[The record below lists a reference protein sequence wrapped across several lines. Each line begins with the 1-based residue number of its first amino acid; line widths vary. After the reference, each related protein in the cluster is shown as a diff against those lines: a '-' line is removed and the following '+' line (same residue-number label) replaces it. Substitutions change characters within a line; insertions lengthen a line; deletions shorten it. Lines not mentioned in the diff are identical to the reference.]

1 METRQIAT
9 LIHGTYLLQLPTL
22 PASPEKPEDT
32 PLLVGFHGYG
42 ENAATHLRELASIPG
57 ASRFLLCAVQALHP
71 FYNKNGEVVA
81 SWMTRHDRLR
91 AIEDNVRYVG
101 SVVAELKRELR
112 TSERLV
118 FAGFSQGSSMAYRA
132 TAGSGHACRGVIVLG
147 GDLPPE
153 LEAREL
159 AGFPP
164 VLLGRGTREQW
175 YDEAKMA
182 HDIDAL
188 RAKGIDVRPLVYPGG
203 HEWTDEFRQAA
214 AEFLN
219 EVCP

>member
-1 METRQIAT
+1 MEIRQIAT
-9 LIHGTYLLQLPTL
+9 LTHGTYLVQLPERR
-22 PASPEKPEDT
+22 EKPADT

-42 ENAATHLRELASIPG
+42 ENAAVHLQELSSIPG

-81 SWMTRHDRLR
+81 SWMTRHDRER
-91 AIEDNVRYVG
+91 AIEDNVRYVAA
-101 SVVAELKRELR
+101 VVARLKREEGAG
-112 TSERLV
+112 ERLV
-118 FAGFSQGSSMAYRA
+118 FAGFSQGSAMAYRA
-132 TAGSGHACRGVIVLG
+132 AAGSGHACRGVIVLG

-182 HDIDAL
+182 HDVEAL
-188 RAKGIDVRPLVYPGG
+188 REKRIDVRPLVYPGG

-214 AEFLN
+214 AEFLA